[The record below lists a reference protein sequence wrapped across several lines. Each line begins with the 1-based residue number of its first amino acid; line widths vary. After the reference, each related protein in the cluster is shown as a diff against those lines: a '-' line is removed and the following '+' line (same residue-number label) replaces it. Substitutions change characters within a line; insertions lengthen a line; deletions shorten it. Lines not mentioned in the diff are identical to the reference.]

1 MCQNNFMGIFR
12 NRFKSKGGDEESI
25 ESSIDSEGASDDGFT
40 FDVVGESFQRDH
52 LVALLKKHGVI
63 NEGSF
68 ATPAM
73 LELEPT
79 NDFDPTAVKVMVEGV
94 QVGYIPK
101 VLSGDVTKKMKAK
114 GVSEFE
120 VPGMLGWDTNNP
132 MPLIGVRLNMSEF
145 EL

>member
-1 MCQNNFMGIFR
+1 MGIFR
-12 NRFKSKGGDEESI
+12 NPFKSKAAQEESVEI
-25 ESSIDSEGASDDGFT
+25 SIDSDSGSDDEYS

-63 NEGSF
+63 NEGRF

-73 LELEPT
+73 LALEPT

-101 VLSGDVTKKMKAK
+101 VLSGDVTKKIKAK

-145 EL
+145 GL

>member
-1 MCQNNFMGIFR
+1 MGRFS
-12 NRFKSKGGDEESI
+12 NPFKSKGALEESVEI
-25 ESSIDSEGASDDGFT
+25 SLGTEGVSDEDFT

-63 NEGSF
+63 NEGRF
-68 ATPAM
+68 ATPTV

-79 NDFDPTAVKVMVEGV
+79 NEFDPTAVKVMVEGV

-101 VLSGDVTKKMKAK
+101 VLSGDVTKKIKAK

>member
-1 MCQNNFMGIFR
+1 MGIFR
-12 NRFKSKGGDEESI
+12 NPFKSKGVQEESMEI
-25 ESSIDSEGASDDGFT
+25 STDSEASSDGDFT

-63 NEGSF
+63 DDGMF
-68 ATPAM
+68 PTPAI

-101 VLSGDVTKKMKAK
+101 MLSGDVTKKMTAK
-114 GVSEFE
+114 GVSEFD
-120 VPGMLGWDTNNP
+120 VPAMLGWDTNNP